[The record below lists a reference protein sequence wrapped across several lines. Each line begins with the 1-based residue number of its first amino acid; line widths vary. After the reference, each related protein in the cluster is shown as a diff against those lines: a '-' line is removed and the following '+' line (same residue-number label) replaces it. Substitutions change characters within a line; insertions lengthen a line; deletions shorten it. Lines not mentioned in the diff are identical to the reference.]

1 MIDHTAIA
9 QGADLRALIADLT
22 KPYEAKHGPIKTDA
36 IEPRIEQKRPGFN
49 RGSNANPGQETQ
61 PAKAEPGCAQYNR
74 DRRRKNIERIL
85 PLLRAG
91 LSTEQIGKA
100 IGLTAR
106 AVRYIIARDNLREAA

>member
-49 RGSNANPGQETQ
+49 RGSNASPGQETQ
-61 PAKAEPGCAQYNR
+61 PKPTRIAKPA
-74 DRRRKNIERIL
+74 
-85 PLLRAG
+85 
-91 LSTEQIGKA
+91 
-100 IGLTAR
+100 
-106 AVRYIIARDNLREAA
+106 AVASEVWLQ